1 MSPQV
6 IDRPDAT
13 DIDALAITPT
23 REFEICN
30 DLLEDRRALEE
41 FYAQN
46 GYLFFRN
53 ILDKEAIA
61 RARCAMLEIAVDVY
75 GLVERGDP
83 DAFWTGR
90 PLENWSE
97 ASSVFTGISRALIE
111 DPANLAVLEMIL
123 GEPACMVP
131 NVQYR
136 LYPPGGP
143 VTTIHQDGFYSPGI
157 QDYKPLWI
165 PLLPCPRE
173 VGGLMVAVGQ
183 HKHGY
188 FHNVGKK
195 APFPIPEDMIDPDSW
210 ATIDYEPGDLL
221 VVHPFSPHGGM
232 PNRSDRLRISLDT
245 RVQSAA
251 RPSAFAGKVLAV
263 TPNSVT
269 LDADNAALGAV
280 TLSVGEDTFIRVLDP
295 GVREPFATF
304 ADYTKPGMQVL
315 AVKDGDHAVMLRCGT
330 AP

>member
-1 MSPQV
+1 MPPQV
-6 IDRPDAT
+6 IDRPDAR

-23 REFEICN
+23 REFEVCN
-30 DLLEDRRALEE
+30 DLLDDRAALED
-41 FYAQN
+41 FYSAN
-46 GYLFFRN
+46 GYLFFRD
-53 ILDKEAIA
+53 ILDQNAIA
-61 RARCAMLEIAVDVY
+61 RARDAMLDIAANVY
-75 GLVERGDP
+75 GLVEAGDHE
-83 DAFWTGR
+83 ARWTGR

-97 ASSVFTGISRALIE
+97 AASVFAGISRDLIE
-111 DPANLAVLEMIL
+111 DPANLAVLEKIL

-136 LYPPGGP
+136 LYPPNGP

-183 HKHGY
+183 HGHGY

-195 APFPIPEDMIDPDSW
+195 APFPIPEDMIDPNSW
-210 ATIDYEPGDLL
+210 ATIDYQPGDLL
-221 VVHPFSPHGGM
+221 VVHPCSPHGGM

-263 TPNSVT
+263 TPNSIT
-269 LDADNAALGAV
+269 LESDSASLGTV

-304 ADYTKPGMQVL
+304 ADYTRPGMQLL

>member
-6 IDRPDAT
+6 IDRPDAPN
-13 DIDALAITPT
+13 IDASTISPS
-23 REFEICN
+23 REFQICN
-30 DLLEDRRALEE
+30 AILDDPAALEE
-41 FYAQN
+41 FYAEN

-53 ILDKEAIA
+53 VLDGAAIV
-61 RARCAMLEIAVDVY
+61 RARDAMLDIAAKVF
-75 GLVERGDP
+75 GLVEPGDLE
-83 DAFWTGR
+83 ARWTGK

-97 ASSVFTGISRALIE
+97 ASSVFSGISRDLIE
-111 DPANLAVLEMIL
+111 DPADLEVLEKIL

-136 LYPPGGP
+136 LYPPNGP
-143 VTTIHQDGFYSPGI
+143 ITTIHQDGFYSPGI

-183 HKHGY
+183 HKRGY

-195 APFPIPEDMIDPDSW
+195 APFPIPEGMIDPDSW

-221 VVHPFSPHGGM
+221 VVHPCSPHGGM
-232 PNRSDRLRISLDT
+232 PNRSDRLRITLDT

-251 RPSAFAGKVLAV
+251 RPSAFAGTVIEV
-263 TPNSVT
+263 TPNSIT
-269 LDADNAALGAV
+269 LDTNNEALGKV

-295 GVREPFATF
+295 GVREPFASF
-304 ADYTKPGMQVL
+304 ADYTRPGMELL

>member
-1 MSPQV
+1 VSQV

-13 DIDALAITPT
+13 DIDVLTITPT
-23 REFEICN
+23 REFEVCN
-30 DLLEDRRALEE
+30 DLLDDRHALEE
-41 FYAQN
+41 FYAEN
-46 GYLFFRN
+46 GYLFFRAV
-53 ILDKEAIA
+53 LDQAAIG
-61 RARCAMLEIAVDVY
+61 RARDAMLDIAINVF
-75 GLVERGDP
+75 GLVEEGDP
-83 DAFWTGR
+83 EARWTGR

-97 ASSVFTGISRALIE
+97 AASVFSGISRDLIE
-111 DPANLAVLEMIL
+111 CPANLTVLEKIL

-136 LYPPGGP
+136 LYPPNGP

-183 HKHGY
+183 HKNGY
-188 FHNVGKK
+188 FHNIGKK
-195 APFPIPEDMIDPDSW
+195 APFPIPKDMIDPDSW
-210 ATIDYEPGDLL
+210 ATIDYQPGDLL
-221 VVHPFSPHGGM
+221 VVHPCSPHGGM
-232 PNRSDRLRISLDT
+232 LNRSDRLRISLDT

-263 TPNSVT
+263 TPNSIT
-269 LDADNAALGAV
+269 LDSDNAALGTV
-280 TLSVGEDTFIRVLDP
+280 TLSVGEDTFIRVLNP
-295 GVREPFATF
+295 GVREPFSSF
-304 ADYTKPGMQVL
+304 ADYTKPGMQLL